1 MQNYKV
7 LSAVQLSPFLIIIFL
22 VSLMLRILEITIP
35 LNVDEVLWLSRGT
48 IFFQNLLDS
57 RLAETFLRHHPGVTN
72 MWLNGSGMVLN
83 CWFNQLFPGWLDMN
97 PSPDLKTCLYS
108 IQPYQIPISLYII
121 PRLLQALITSACMVG
136 IYILAKKLLGR
147 ASAVAAI
154 VLLILEPFFLA
165 YQRFLTTDALQ
176 ADFSVLGLL
185 LFLLYLRG
193 DGTRRLLLVS
203 GLFMGLAT
211 ASKIPTL
218 FVLPA
223 VIIWIFLIEL
233 GVWQSNFQPRGWRR
247 QIIDISLW
255 LLTISTV
262 IFLIWPALW
271 VTPLDTLSKLQTGLS
286 QEADTGKQFFWGQ
299 VTDSP
304 GLIFYPLSLVYRLSP
319 ALLIGLVACLIIL
332 VTPKLRHSCK
342 KTSELVA
349 LALVPLCVLVFFS
362 TINRKYDRYFLLAW
376 PELALLAGVGWI
388 SIFRW
393 IKHIGKKQ
401 LHRLRINRLMR
412 RNTQNIKTALILTVL
427 QILVLLPHYPY
438 YLTYY
443 NPLVGGLHLA
453 QHLFIL
459 GQGEGLDQVATWLN
473 QLPNSKNITVSS
485 WYDLALTPY
494 LKGKNFNLRTPN
506 LRQANRVVLY
516 ANGLQRQILNP
527 ELFAFFRVQQSLY
540 SLQIHG
546 VDYVRVYPGIVPLP
560 EDLKSI
566 QVPLSLSF
574 GNQVH
579 LLGYDLLSSGIKPG
593 DELVA
598 AFYWKVLQP
607 LPSGYKINMSLVDFT
622 GQSSNSSQNSL
633 LNNHIFLNK
642 IAPGTIVRDVHILKT
657 TSSLLS
663 GNYQI
668 ALKFF
673 DTNNGHVLEVRN
685 HQGNYQGTQAIVGN
699 VKIVNF

>member
-1 MQNYKV
+1 
-7 LSAVQLSPFLIIIFL
+7 
-22 VSLMLRILEITIP
+22 
-35 LNVDEVLWLSRGT
+35 
-48 IFFQNLLDS
+48 
-57 RLAETFLRHHPGVTN
+57 

-83 CWFNQLFPGWLDMN
+83 CWFNQQFPGWLDMN
-97 PSPDLKTCLYS
+97 LSPDLKTCLNS
-108 IQPYQIPISLYII
+108 IQPYQIPISLYVI

-193 DGTRRLLLVS
+193 DGTRDLLLVS

-218 FVLPA
+218 FVIPA

-233 GVWQSNFQPRGWRR
+233 GVWQSNFQPRGWMR
-247 QIIDISLW
+247 QTIDISLW

-271 VTPLDTLSKLQTGLS
+271 VTPLHTLSKLQTGLS
-286 QEADTGKQFFWGQ
+286 HEADTGKQFFWGQ

-304 GLIFYPLSLVYRLSP
+304 GLIFYPLSLIYRLSP
-319 ALLIGLVACLIIL
+319 ALLIGLLACLTIL

-349 LALVPLCVLVFFS
+349 LVLVPLCVLIFFS

-393 IKHIGKKQ
+393 IKHIDKKQ
-401 LHRLRINRLMR
+401 LHRLRINRLMW

-443 NPLVGGLHLA
+443 NPLVGGLHVA

-494 LKGKNFNLRTPN
+494 FKGKNFNLRTRN

-540 SLQIHG
+540 SLQLHG

-574 GNQVH
+574 SNQVS
-579 LLGYDLLSSGIKPG
+579 LLGYDLLSSEIKPG

-607 LPSGYKINMSLVDFT
+607 LPSGYKINMSLVDFA

-668 ALKFF
+668 ALKLI
-673 DTNNGHVLEVRN
+673 DNNNGQSLEVLN
-685 HQGNYQGTQAIVGN
+685 HHGNYQGTQAIVGK
-699 VKIVNF
+699 VKILNF